1 MFNENV
7 ERRTSDSSPRVGLW
21 SSGEDQGH
29 YLDWP
34 SESSHRSQYDGGYN
48 GSHLHNQ
55 SLGSDEF
62 VE

>member
-7 ERRTSDSSPRVGLW
+7 ERRTSDSSPRLW

-34 SESSHRSQYDGGYN
+34 SESSRSQYDGGYN